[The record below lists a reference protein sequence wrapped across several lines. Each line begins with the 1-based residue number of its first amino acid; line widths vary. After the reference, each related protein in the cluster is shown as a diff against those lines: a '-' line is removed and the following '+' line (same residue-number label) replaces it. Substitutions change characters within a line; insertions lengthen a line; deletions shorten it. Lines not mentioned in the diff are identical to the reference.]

1 MRVATREGDVY
12 DPNPFARIFGLTI
25 KPKNGYRKGVL
36 YGRDAPLKA
45 SERTNLPAYDKT
57 FNGLLAPLL
66 EVYTQQ
72 LLDDPK
78 FQKANLT
85 MKREMLKKRMS
96 DVKSVIRE
104 RMEKGFSGERGVP
117 RKAAQASSKYS
128 KEIRREA
135 LEMMKES
142 YEQQAP

>member
-1 MRVATREGDVY
+1 M
-12 DPNPFARIFGLTI
+12 
-25 KPKNGYRKGVL
+25 
-36 YGRDAPLKA
+36 
-45 SERTNLPAYDKT
+45 
-57 FNGLLAPLL
+57 
-66 EVYTQQ
+66 YTQQ

-104 RMEKGFSGERGVP
+104 RMEKGFSGGEGRTL

-142 YEQQAP
+142 YGTTGSLEDMSFRELDTFMRFADYLKTIKDEVGSL